1 MQAAAESQRVGGE
14 CATCA
19 VEAPEIWSADRQR
32 GWSFHRR
39 KRNRAAGFLFAPDG
53 QLFRDEALFDYFCP
67 GGFLPTLEAFTTRLE
82 RANGFFAVLLDD
94 GTRQMAAVDRL
105 RTIPLFWSL
114 REEQV
119 VFSPDGSLLADEEP
133 PDSFASLVFRRTGHC
148 AETGTLW
155 PSVSQIPAGCGVI
168 KAENLPP
175 RLFRWF
181 DHHRT
186 GGMTGLNE
194 IELFTLLDSAADR
207 LTDRMTTLADGAPI
221 AVSLSGGLDSRLVLA
236 LLLKAGYPSIVALS
250 YGLPRSPDARTAQKI
265 ASSAGVP
272 WHFVDY
278 ARLDFNAWFDDDA
291 RRYQR
296 YAFRGASLPF
306 EQDYFAL
313 RLLSKQQGLPPE
325 TLIVNGHSGDVITG
339 KKIPPPW
346 VMKRYGQ
353 TPEGL
358 TQWLYDRYLAPKTSN
373 DDATTKRRLLD
384 FAASELDPARTIS
397 SAADWIAG
405 HESWKTRHE
414 TAQYIINSIRAY
426 EHFGWRWHMPLY
438 DSEWLK
444 FWYDIPDLSR
454 QNQQL
459 YKRWLNERL
468 FSPLGLDISLGGFD
482 AKIGANN
489 SLRRWTPAPL
499 RRALK
504 RLLPSAQ
511 ADPNGL
517 RQLTARLHDELS
529 PAGAIDIEEGFNR
542 VYASWFIER
551 LQEI

>member
-19 VEAPEIWSADRQR
+19 VEAPELWSADRQQ

-39 KRNRAAGFLFAPDG
+39 KRHRAVGFLFAPDG
-53 QLFRDEALFDYFCP
+53 QFFRDEALFDYFCP
-67 GGFLPTLEAFTTRLE
+67 GGFLPTLEAFTARLE

-94 GTRQMAAVDRL
+94 GTRQLAAVDRL
-105 RTIPLFWSL
+105 RSIPLFWTL
-114 REEQV
+114 REGSAF
-119 VFSPDGSLLADEEP
+119 FSPDGSLLAGNEP
-133 PDSFASLVFRRTGHC
+133 LDPFASLVFRRTAHS
-148 AETGTLW
+148 AEAGTLW
-155 PSVSQIPAGCGVI
+155 PSVSQIPAGCGLA
-168 KAENLPP
+168 KAENQPP

-186 GGMTGLNE
+186 GGMADVNE
-194 IELFTLLDSAADR
+194 IELFSLLDSAADR

-221 AVSLSGGLDSRLVLA
+221 AVSLSGGLDSRLVLG
-236 LLLKAGYPSIVALS
+236 LLLKAGYPSVVAFS
-250 YGLPRSPDARTAQKI
+250 YGLSRSPDARTAHKV
-265 ASSAGVP
+265 ASLAGIP

-291 RRYQR
+291 QRYQR

-313 RLLSKQQGLPPE
+313 RQLSGPDGLPPE
-325 TLIVNGHSGDVITG
+325 ALIVNGHSGDVITG

-346 VMKRYGQ
+346 VLKRYAHTQ
-353 TPEGL
+353 EGL
-358 TQWLYDRYLAPKTSN
+358 TQWLYDRYLAPKSSA
-373 DDATTKRRLLD
+373 DDTATQRLLLD
-384 FAASELDPARTIS
+384 FAASELDQAKPIAS
-397 SAADWIAG
+397 VADWIAG

-414 TAQYIINSIRAY
+414 TAQYIINSVRAY

-438 DSEWLK
+438 DSEWLR
-444 FWYDIPDLSR
+444 FWQDVPDYLR

-468 FSPLGLDISLGGFD
+468 FGPLGLDVSQGGFD

-489 SLRRWTPAPL
+489 SLRRLTPAPL

-517 RQLTARLHDELS
+517 RQLTSRLHGELS
-529 PAGAIDIEEGFNR
+529 PANAISQEAGFNR
-542 VYASWFIER
+542 VYAAWYIE
-551 LQEI
+551 QIQQS